1 MCYDVNIFRIL
12 ESHYFSIINKDGGFY
27 MQSINRAMTVTKVL
41 AMHGNDKGVSIS
53 ELSKQCDLPLST
65 MHRLL
70 QAMIK
75 QSMVEQDEQSKLYR
89 LGMVWLEY
97 GLQVYDTIDYVSKI
111 RPELERLSREVEE
124 SVYLSKP
131 IGTESMVVERIDS
144 ENNPI
149 RIYDQLGVR
158 IPMHIGAANK
168 SMLAAMP
175 TSQSESIL
183 AQLVP
188 SEKIPEFLQIL
199 DQVAKQGYA
208 TSHSERTEGTSSIAV
223 SIKDSL
229 GQVIGA
235 VSVGVV
241 SFNLTEERLN
251 LLTSK
256 VIETGNN
263 ISLKLRSNN

>member
-1 MCYDVNIFRIL
+1 
-12 ESHYFSIINKDGGFY
+12 
-27 MQSINRAMTVTKVL
+27 MQSITRAMSVAKVL
-41 AMHGNDKGVSIS
+41 AAHANDKGISIS
-53 ELSKQCDLPLST
+53 ELSKQCELPLST

-75 QSMVEQDEQSKLYR
+75 QSMVEQDENSKLYR

-97 GLQVYDTIDYVSKI
+97 GLQVYDTIDYVSKV
-111 RPELERLSREVEE
+111 RPELERLSKEVKE

-131 IGTESMVVERIDS
+131 VGIEAMIVERIDS

-149 RIYDQLGVR
+149 RIYDQLGLR

-175 TSQSESIL
+175 RSHSESIL
-183 AQLVP
+183 SQLLPAEKVP
-188 SEKIPEFLQIL
+188 EYLQTL
-199 DQVAKQGYA
+199 DQITKQGYA

-229 GQVIGA
+229 GQIIGA
-235 VSVGVV
+235 ISVGVV
-241 SFNLTEERLN
+241 SFNLSEERLAF
-251 LLTSK
+251 LTSK

-263 ISLKLRSNN
+263 ISARLKSSN